1 MNFTL
6 HKIEAYI
13 ETPEVTIRKVRLLGF
28 TPMWTSL
35 RFYVVYFTYFRVCF
49 FDFLTT
55 KLNTRESRCSKT
67 TKYCLSLFSTFY
79 LILQFRG
86 AKTINPNPL
95 STRPHWGKNIES
107 TDTLLHQNMGILH
120 NMTILLPIGTKFY
133 QQPNAVSSIEF
144 STWQAPF
151 MSLLINTPVLELLPW
166 YVWTRIRSNWSRN
179 VRRTSSGNIIFSAYA
194 LLGGVVAS
202 LLRQNHRAPPLRQS
216 FFWRA
221 RGARRDTV
229 WRFSGGLD
237 ISQKRTFPI
246 QLRCIFC
253 THHTMVWHE

>member
-1 MNFTL
+1 M
-6 HKIEAYI
+6 
-13 ETPEVTIRKVRLLGF
+13 
-28 TPMWTSL
+28 
-35 RFYVVYFTYFRVCF
+35 TYFS
-49 FDFLTT
+49 T
-55 KLNTRESRCSKT
+55 KCYTQESLCSKP
-67 TKYCLSLFSTFY
+67 TKYCLPLFSSFY
-79 LILQFRG
+79 LILRFGG

-95 STRPHWGKNIES
+95 STRPHWGKKIDS
-107 TDTLLHQNMGILH
+107 TDTLIHQNMGILH

-151 MSLLINTPVLELLPW
+151 LSLLMNAPVLELLPW
-166 YVWTRIRSNWSRN
+166 YVGARLRSNSTRN
-179 VRRTSSGNIIFSAYA
+179 VRVTSSSALMLSAGA

-202 LLRQNHRAPPLRQS
+202 LLRQNHRTPPLPQS
-216 FFWRA
+216 FFRRT

-246 QLRCIFC
+246 QFKCIFC
-253 THHTMVWHE
+253 THHTIEWQK

>member
-1 MNFTL
+1 MLKKVKSASNSVDAIMNFKL

-35 RFYVVYFTYFRVCF
+35 RFYVVYFTYFSVCF

-151 MSLLINTPVLELLPW
+151 MSLLMNAPVMKLLPW
-166 YVWTRIRSNWSRN
+166 YV
-179 VRRTSSGNIIFSAYA
+179 
-194 LLGGVVAS
+194 
-202 LLRQNHRAPPLRQS
+202 
-216 FFWRA
+216 
-221 RGARRDTV
+221 
-229 WRFSGGLD
+229 
-237 ISQKRTFPI
+237 
-246 QLRCIFC
+246 
-253 THHTMVWHE
+253 

>member
-1 MNFTL
+1 MNFKL

-35 RFYVVYFTYFRVCF
+35 RFYVVYFTYFSVCF

-79 LILQFRG
+79 LILQSRG

-107 TDTLLHQNMGILH
+107 TDTLLHQQNMGILH
-120 NMTILLPIGTKFY
+120 NVTILLPIGTKFY

-151 MSLLINTPVLELLPW
+151 MSLLMNAPVLELLPW
-166 YVWTRIRSNWSRN
+166 CVQARIRSNSTLHLR
-179 VRRTSSGNIIFSAYA
+179 VTSSDDIIFSA
-194 LLGGVVAS
+194 
-202 LLRQNHRAPPLRQS
+202 
-216 FFWRA
+216 
-221 RGARRDTV
+221 
-229 WRFSGGLD
+229 
-237 ISQKRTFPI
+237 
-246 QLRCIFC
+246 
-253 THHTMVWHE
+253 